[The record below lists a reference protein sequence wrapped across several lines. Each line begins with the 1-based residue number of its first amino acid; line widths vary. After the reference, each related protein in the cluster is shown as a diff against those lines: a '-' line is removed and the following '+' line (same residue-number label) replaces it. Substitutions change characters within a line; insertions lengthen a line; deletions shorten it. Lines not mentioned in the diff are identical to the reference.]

1 MRSLNTK
8 PALHNILP
16 IKISNDMQNKFF
28 DESSKIT
35 IDLTNDTEDK
45 HDKFTWQGY
54 HKGIGSCSSYR
65 GLKNFVKGENRIPSL
80 PVKFAGDDQCEED
93 EIDDYSLT
101 LIPCDVPAKF
111 KNHKPV
117 EIFPVGNCF
126 FRSLSRFVYGNER
139 HHLEM
144 RCRVVNDLV
153 RYDNNSM
160 SHEYL
165 IRGAKHLHRNCFHIG
180 AYYCAYSGISNVGDL
195 DGSLEGSCQVFE
207 ENTMRIRHLCQ
218 YSDIWHLHSAA
229 NVLNTKIMMVFPNRS
244 IRHDVRVDMNRV
256 FLPSTSDYQNKFYLL
271 WTAVCDVNVNSDKLS
286 ATPKRFDHIIPMIH
300 MEVKICKFPKR
311 L

>member
-1 MRSLNTK
+1 
-8 PALHNILP
+8 
-16 IKISNDMQNKFF
+16 MQTKFF
-28 DESSKIT
+28 DELSKIT

-65 GLKNFVKGENRIPSL
+65 GLKNFVKGENRIPPL

-117 EIFPVGNCF
+117 EIFPEGNSF

-144 RCRVVNDLV
+144 HCRVVNDLV
-153 RYDNNSM
+153 RYDNNYM

-165 IRGAKHLHRNCFHIG
+165 MRGAKHVHRNCFHIG
-180 AYYCAYSGISNVGDL
+180 AYYCTYSGVSNVGDR
-195 DGSLEGSCQVFE
+195 DESLEGIRKVFE

-218 YSDIWHLHSAA
+218 YSDNWHLHSAA

-256 FLPSTSDYQNKFYLL
+256 FLPSTSDYQNQFCLL

-286 ATPKRFDHIIPMIH
+286 ATPKRFDHIIPMIC